1 MFDIKTYNKISDEG
15 LSILK
20 DKGCNVGPDI
30 KDPEGIILR
39 SADLHNTPFGDNLLA
54 IARAGAGYN
63 NNPIDECAEKGIVVF
78 NTPGANAEGVKELEL
93 CSLVMSSRDVLGSI
107 AWVRSVADK
116 GREIPALVEKAKSD
130 FAGPELMGKTI
141 GVLGLGATGA
151 MVANIALEIGMN
163 VLGYDPFMSVEAA
176 WMLSREVKHVD
187 DLDEVFS
194 KSDYISINIPYNEN
208 THHLLN
214 DEAFSKMKQGIR
226 IINES
231 RAEVVDDIAM
241 TKALDSG
248 KVAKYVTDF
257 PNETILKAP
266 NVIAMP
272 HLGACTPE
280 SEDRCA
286 VMAAN
291 ELFDYLENGNIKN
304 SVNLPNASLERMG
317 NCRLCVLHRNKPRMI
332 TRILDFISARNINVE
347 HMINKPR
354 GGYAYTIVDLGK
366 KIGPKTA
373 EEMRSMEDILRL
385 RVLYVD

>member
-15 LSILK
+15 LNVLK
-20 DKGCNVGPDI
+20 DKGCNVGPDV

-63 NNPIDECAEKGIVVF
+63 NIPINECAEKGIVVF

-116 GREIPALVEKAKSD
+116 GSEIPVLVEKAKSD

-151 MVANIALEIGMN
+151 MVANIALEIGMK

-176 WMLSREVKHVD
+176 WMLSREVIHVD
-187 DLDEVFS
+187 DLDEVFA

-214 DEAFSKMKQGIR
+214 TEAFSKMKQGIR

-291 ELFDYLENGNIKN
+291 ELYDYLENGNIKN

-317 NCRLCVLHRNKPRMI
+317 NCRLCVS
-332 TRILDFISARNINVE
+332 ILASSS
-347 HMINKPR
+347 
-354 GGYAYTIVDLGK
+354 LLK
-366 KIGPKTA
+366 K
-373 EEMRSMEDILRL
+373 
-385 RVLYVD
+385 